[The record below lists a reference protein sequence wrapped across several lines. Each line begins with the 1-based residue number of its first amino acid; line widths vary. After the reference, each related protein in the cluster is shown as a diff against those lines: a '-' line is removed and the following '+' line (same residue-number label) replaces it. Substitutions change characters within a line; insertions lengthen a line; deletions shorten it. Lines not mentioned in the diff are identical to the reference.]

1 MWVVQAVL
9 PLGARSLARRLLR
22 QWIRIPLLSEL
33 FWVLVVLA
41 VLVPSE
47 VLEELPP

>member
-1 MWVVQAVL
+1 MWVVLGAL

-22 QWIRIPLLSEL
+22 QRIRIPLFSEL
-33 FWVLVVLA
+33 FWVSVVLA

-47 VLEELPP
+47 VLEEQPP